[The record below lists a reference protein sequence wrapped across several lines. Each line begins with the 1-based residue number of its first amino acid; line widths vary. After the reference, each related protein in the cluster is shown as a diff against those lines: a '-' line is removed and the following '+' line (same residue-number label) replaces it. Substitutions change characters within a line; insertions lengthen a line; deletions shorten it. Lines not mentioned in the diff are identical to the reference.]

1 MPYKALFL
9 LVIPLLCAAFLTIYQ
24 SEIAAILFGLLSP
37 SADYGMLYYTDL
49 VELIVAEILWL
60 SFFLLLTWAFIAFP
74 SKTSLGKVFS
84 AGARPNDHVIL
95 LVLVIF
101 FMITFYVS
109 NDTLEHFPATSNEY
123 AYLFQAE
130 TFSRGKFWEPAHD
143 LPGFFTHQDIAH
155 HDGIQVSRFPPG
167 WPLVLSLAFE
177 AGVPPFIVNP
187 ILGVLTL
194 AVFYFFAR
202 WTYGPQVAIWSLLAV
217 AFTGF
222 YVFNSASYLS
232 HILCLL
238 FTLLF
243 VFSIHLYDKNRN
255 ILFGIVA
262 GFFLGMIGIVRHYN
276 ALLVF
281 APFIIYFIVRY
292 QLKSIGLLLAI
303 ALGALPLFLF
313 LLSYNYS
320 ITGEAFL
327 PVQIWAFPQDRLGF
341 VNGHTFLQG
350 IEHLV
355 RWLALFM
362 YWCSPGLLVL
372 YFVFLSRKIKSP
384 QERFICPE
392 DYILVMLMAGHFFY
406 YEFGGTQFG
415 PRFLFEGFP
424 FLVLFVVSKALHLH
438 QKWAHALLLASL
450 IYAMVKFPMLSD
462 REERIVAA
470 RQDLYDLVSEQKI
483 GNAVVFVSS
492 STSPLRPM
500 DVTALTRNDPK
511 FLNKVIY
518 AQELPEISDQLME
531 YYSDRSFYKYTRDV
545 DEVHGRL
552 TRIK

>member
-1 MPYKALFL
+1 M
-9 LVIPLLCAAFLTIYQ
+9 
-24 SEIAAILFGLLSP
+24 
-37 SADYGMLYYTDL
+37 
-49 VELIVAEILWL
+49 
-60 SFFLLLTWAFIAFP
+60 
-74 SKTSLGKVFS
+74 
-84 AGARPNDHVIL
+84 
-95 LVLVIF
+95 
-101 FMITFYVS
+101 
-109 NDTLEHFPATSNEY
+109 
-123 AYLFQAE
+123 
-130 TFSRGKFWEPAHD
+130 
-143 LPGFFTHQDIAH
+143 
-155 HDGIQVSRFPPG
+155 
-167 WPLVLSLAFE
+167 
-177 AGVPPFIVNP
+177 
-187 ILGVLTL
+187 
-194 AVFYFFAR
+194 
-202 WTYGPQVAIWSLLAV
+202 LAV

-255 ILFGIVA
+255 ILYGIVA

-372 YFVFLSRKIKSP
+372 YFVFLSRKIKSH
-384 QERFICPE
+384 QERFIRPE

-415 PRFLFEGFP
+415 PRFLLEGFP
-424 FLVLFVVSKALHLH
+424 FLVLFVVSKALQAH

-450 IYAMVKFPMLSD
+450 IYAMVKFPMLND
-462 REERIVAA
+462 REERIVDA